1 MTLVDTHAHLDQD
14 NFDADRQA
22 VIERAREAGV
32 ATVIAIGTTVAT
44 SEAVLA
50 LAASHTGIFA
60 AVGIQPNYTGEVA
73 EADWQR
79 IVELVER
86 PKVVALGETG
96 LDRYWDDAPFDV
108 QQDYFDRHL
117 RLSQE
122 RDLPFVVHMRDCQED
137 ILVMLREARHRG
149 PLRGVMH
156 SFTGT
161 AAGAA
166 ECVELGLYISFAG
179 MVTYK
184 KSTELRA
191 VATGVPADRIL
202 VETDSPYLSPEP
214 RRGKRNE
221 PANVVYT
228 ARCVAEAR
236 GQSFED
242 FWRKRRPTRRRCF
255 GCRRF
260 PAKTR
265 GYQAN
270 QPEAR
275 ARAVVY
281 GNGATSLACASG

>member
-1 MTLVDTHAHLDQD
+1 MALVDTHAHLDQN
-14 NFDADRQA
+14 NFDADREA

-32 ATVIAIGTTVAT
+32 ETIIAIGTTADTSDAVVAL
-44 SEAVLA
+44 S
-50 LAASHTGIFA
+50 AAHAGIFA
-60 AVGIQPNYTGEVA
+60 AVGIQPNYTADAA
-73 EADWQR
+73 EGDWQR
-79 IVELVER
+79 IVDLVER

-137 ILVMLREARHRG
+137 ILVMLREARRRG

-166 ECVELGLYISFAG
+166 ECVEMGMYISFAG

-184 KSTELRA
+184 KSTDLRA
-191 VATGVPADRIL
+191 VAAAVPADRIL

-221 PANVVYT
+221 PANVVHT

-236 GQSFED
+236 GEGFEE
-242 FWRKRRPTRRRCF
+242 FCAQT
-255 GCRRF
+255 
-260 PAKTR
+260 T
-265 GYQAN
+265 AN
-270 QPEAR
+270 AQTLFHLR
-275 ARAVVY
+275 AGPR
-281 GNGATSLACASG
+281 